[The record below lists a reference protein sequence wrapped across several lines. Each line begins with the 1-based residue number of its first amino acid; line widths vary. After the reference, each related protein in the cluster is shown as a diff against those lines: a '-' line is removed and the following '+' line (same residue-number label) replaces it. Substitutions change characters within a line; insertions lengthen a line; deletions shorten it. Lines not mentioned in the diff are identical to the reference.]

1 MADDEVPELG
11 EMTLRS
17 GMTLAQLLEARVWF
31 VLPGA
36 ACRSV

>member
-1 MADDEVPELG
+1 MSEDEVPQLG

-17 GMTLAQLLEARVWF
+17 GMTLDQLLEARVWF

-36 ACRSV
+36 ECRPV